1 MSGGHIQQGKV
12 MELKKEDIELVN
24 NVQEDNCQDSLK
36 ELINRHSALC
46 YNVYQKYGST
56 LSSSGVFFDDV
67 VKEKD
72 YVIYKSA
79 MSYNPEKNTKFS
91 TWVGNHAR
99 YHCLNLIN
107 ANQKYVAVNDST
119 LSYFMENNQPHPDSS
134 QSQERQDTLE
144 YIFNLLSQLKDK
156 RIKKVFELR
165 YLGGDGK
172 ESWSKIGEN
181 MGVSTQTAINLHDR
195 GTKIL
200 RKKMSSEVFFDKL

>member
-1 MSGGHIQQGKV
+1 
-12 MELKKEDIELVN
+12 MELQKEDLELVN
-24 NVQEDNCQDSLK
+24 NVREDNCQDSLK

-79 MSYNPEKNTKFS
+79 MSYNPDRNTKFS

-107 ANQKYVAVNDST
+107 QNQKYVAVNDST
-119 LSYFMENNQPHPDSS
+119 LNYFIENNEVDSPQLQP
-134 QSQERQDTLE
+134 QGRQDSLE
-144 YIFNLLSQLKDK
+144 YIFNLLSQLRDK

-165 YLGGDGK
+165 YLGSDGK
-172 ESWSKIGEN
+172 ESWSRIGEN
-181 MGVSTQTAINLHDR
+181 MSVSTQTAINLHDR
-195 GTKIL
+195 GLKVL
-200 RKKMSSEVFFDKL
+200 RKKMGSEVFFDKL

>member
-1 MSGGHIQQGKV
+1 MSGGHIQKGKA
-12 MELKKEDIELVN
+12 MELKQEDIELVN

-79 MSYNPEKNTKFS
+79 MSYNPDKNTKFS

-107 ANQKYVAVNDST
+107 ANQKYVAVDDST
-119 LSYFMENNQPHPDSS
+119 LSYFMENNQPHPDSG

-172 ESWSKIGEN
+172 ESWSKIGED

-195 GTKIL
+195 GTKVL

>member
-1 MSGGHIQQGKV
+1 
-12 MELKKEDIELVN
+12 MELKKEDLELVN
-24 NVQEDNCQDSLK
+24 NVREDNCQDSLK

-79 MSYNPEKNTKFS
+79 MSYNPDRNTKFS

-107 ANQKYVAVNDST
+107 QNQKYVAVNDST
-119 LSYFMENNQPHPDSS
+119 LNYFIENNNIPHI
-134 QSQERQDTLE
+134 
-144 YIFNLLSQLKDK
+144 IFHGPICSGKKTILDNFINIIYWFPLGQF
-156 RIKKVFELR
+156 IKF
-165 YLGGDGK
+165 
-172 ESWSKIGEN
+172 
-181 MGVSTQTAINLHDR
+181 
-195 GTKIL
+195 
-200 RKKMSSEVFFDKL
+200 

>member
-1 MSGGHIQQGKV
+1 MGV
-12 MELKKEDIELVN
+12 KKEDIELVN

-79 MSYNPEKNTKFS
+79 MSYNPDKNTKFS

-107 ANQKYVAVNDST
+107 ANQKYIAVDDST
-119 LSYFMENNQPHPDSS
+119 LNYFVENNESRIGSQP
-134 QSQERQDTLE
+134 QGRQDSLE

-156 RIKKVFELR
+156 RVKKVFELR
-165 YLGGDGK
+165 YLGPDGK

-181 MGVSTQTAINLHDR
+181 MSVSTQTAINLHDR
-195 GTKIL
+195 GLKIL
-200 RKKMSSEVFFDKL
+200 RKKMGSEVFFDKV

>member
-1 MSGGHIQQGKV
+1 MGV
-12 MELKKEDIELVN
+12 KKEDIELVN

-107 ANQKYVAVNDST
+107 ANQKYIAVDDST
-119 LSYFMENNQPHPDSS
+119 LNYFMENNHPHPDSS
-134 QSQERQDTLE
+134 QVQERQDTLE

-156 RIKKVFELR
+156 RVKRVFELR
-165 YLGGDGK
+165 YLGSDGK

-181 MGVSTQTAINLHDR
+181 MGISTQTAINLHDR

-200 RKKMSSEVFFDKL
+200 RKKMTSEVFFDKL

>member
-79 MSYNPEKNTKFS
+79 MSYNPDKNTKFS

-107 ANQKYVAVNDST
+107 ANQKYVAVDDST

-172 ESWSKIGEN
+172 ESRSKIGEN

>member
-1 MSGGHIQQGKV
+1 
-12 MELKKEDIELVN
+12 MELKKEDLELVN
-24 NVQEDNCQDSLK
+24 NVREDNCQDSLK

-79 MSYNPEKNTKFS
+79 MSYNPDRNTKFS

-107 ANQKYVAVNDST
+107 QNQKYVAVNDST
-119 LSYFMENNQPHPDSS
+119 LNYFIENNEAAGSPQP
-134 QSQERQDTLE
+134 QQQGRQDSLE

-156 RIKKVFELR
+156 RIEKVFKLR
-165 YLGGDGK
+165 YLGDDGK
-172 ESWSKIGEN
+172 ESWSRIGEN
-181 MGVSTQTAINLHDR
+181 MRVSTQTAINLHDR
-195 GTKIL
+195 GLKVL
-200 RKKMSSEVFFDKL
+200 RKKMGSEVFFDKV

>member
-1 MSGGHIQQGKV
+1 
-12 MELKKEDIELVN
+12 MELKKEDLELVN

-79 MSYNPEKNTKFS
+79 MSYNPDRNTKFS

-107 ANQKYVAVNDST
+107 QNQKYVAVNDST
-119 LSYFMENNQPHPDSS
+119 LNYFIENNEVDSPQLQP
-134 QSQERQDTLE
+134 QGRQDSLE
-144 YIFNLLSQLKDK
+144 YIFNLLSQLRDK

-165 YLGGDGK
+165 YLGSDGK
-172 ESWSKIGEN
+172 ESWSRIGEN
-181 MGVSTQTAINLHDR
+181 MSVSTQTAINLHDR
-195 GTKIL
+195 GLKVL
-200 RKKMSSEVFFDKL
+200 RKKMGSEVFFDKL